1 MSFSGKVVVVTGAAG
16 GIGKET
22 VKAFVEQEAK
32 VVLVDLEQ
40 DTLESTAKDLNLI
53 EGEYLLVAAD
63 VTKEADV
70 EGYVTKTKETFG
82 RIDVFFNNAGI
93 EGKIVPLTD
102 YPSDVFESVLNV
114 NVMGVFYGLKHVL
127 RVMSDQ
133 KSGSV
138 INTSSISGL
147 NGIAGVSAYIASK
160 HAVNGLTKTAA
171 LEMAPYGVRVNNIN
185 PSTVDTRIMRTFESA
200 AAPDDVAAAR
210 EAFTQAIPL
219 ARYGKPEDIANLV
232 LFLASDKSSF
242 ITGTDHRI
250 DGGQLAGVRG
260 Y

>member
-1 MSFSGKVVVVTGAAG
+1 MGFSEKVVIVTGAAG

-22 VKAFVEQEAK
+22 VKGFAEEGAK
-32 VVLVDLEQ
+32 VVLVDLNQE
-40 DTLESTAKDLNLI
+40 TLESTAKDLNLTD
-53 EGEYLLVAAD
+53 GQYLLVVAD
-63 VTKEADV
+63 VTKEEDV
-70 EGYVTKTKETFG
+70 ERYVAKTIDTFE

-93 EGKIVPLTD
+93 EGKILPITE
-102 YPSDVFESVLNV
+102 YPTDVFESVLNV

-127 RVMSDQ
+127 RVMKEQ
-133 KSGSV
+133 KSGSI

-147 NGIAGVSAYIASK
+147 NGISGVSAYIASK

-185 PSTVDTRIMRTFESA
+185 PSTVDTRIMRTFEEA
-200 AAPDDVAAAR
+200 ASPDDVAAAR

-219 ARYGKPEDIANLV
+219 ARYGTPEDIANLV
-232 LFLASDKSSF
+232 LFLASDKASF